1 MAIHLGPFPEASD
14 GPEGQKQP
22 EWAVGVQGEL
32 GGVTHLTSLL
42 RL

>member
-1 MAIHLGPFPEASD
+1 MENHLGPFPEASD
-14 GPEGQKQP
+14 GPEGREQP
-22 EWAVGVQGEL
+22 ERAVGVQGDL